1 MKALS
6 KQIVPSPFRRSESLE
21 NLMKTIHLISQ
32 YYLAKLLEGNF
43 VKSIY
48 NKKKMTSIIERSKT
62 REKKQ
67 D

>member
-6 KQIVPSPFRRSESLE
+6 KQISPSPFRRSESLE

-32 YYLAKLLEGNF
+32 YYLAKLLEGHF

-48 NKKKMTSIIERSKT
+48 N
-62 REKKQ
+62 
-67 D
+67 